1 MFLNYM
7 MMKKIVVILAALAIS
22 VSMSAQVIRVAAAAN
37 LKFVLEE
44 IKAQYQKEN
53 PKSRVDITYGA
64 SGSLV
69 QQILNGASF
78 DFFMAADKE
87 FPTKLKAKGATLGG
101 IKTYAYGKLVM
112 WSNSV
117 DVAKGTAVLT
127 NGAVKKIAIANP
139 QTAPY
144 GERSVEFL
152 KKKGMF
158 DALKAKIV
166 YADNISQ
173 AAQYA
178 FSGNA
183 EIGFTA
189 MSLVLAPDM
198 KEAGKYY
205 EIPASEYT
213 PIDQACVLIKKK
225 QFNPGAAKF
234 MNYVLN
240 PKVKAIWEK
249 WGYKVN

>member
-1 MFLNYM
+1 
-7 MMKKIVVILAALAIS
+7 MKKIVVVLAALAIS

-37 LKFVLEE
+37 LKYVLEE

-53 PKSRVDITYGA
+53 PKSRVDIVFGA
-64 SGSLV
+64 SGGLV
-69 QQILNGASF
+69 QQILNGANF
-78 DFFMAADKE
+78 DFFMAADKD
-87 FPTKLKAKGATLGG
+87 FPVKLQQKGAALGA

-112 WSNSV
+112 WSSSV
-117 DVAKGTAVLT
+117 DVSKGAAILT
-127 NGAVKKIAIANP
+127 SGAVKKIAIANP

-152 KKKGMF
+152 KKKGLL
-158 DALKAKIV
+158 DALKSKIV

-173 AAQYA
+173 AAQFA
-178 FSGNA
+178 FSENA

-189 MSLVLAPDM
+189 MSLVLALDM
-198 KEAGKYY
+198 KDAGKYY

-225 QFNPGAAKF
+225 QFNPSAAKF
-234 MNYVLN
+234 MKYVLD
-240 PKVKAIWEK
+240 PKLKSIWEK
-249 WGYKVN
+249 YGYIIK

>member
-1 MFLNYM
+1 
-7 MMKKIVVILAALAIS
+7 MKKIVVALAALVLS

-37 LKFVLEE
+37 LKFVMEE

-53 PKSRVDITYGA
+53 PKSKVDITYGS

-69 QQILNGASF
+69 QQILNGANF

-87 FPTKLKAKGATLGG
+87 FPVKIQAKGATIGAV
-101 IKTYAYGKLVM
+101 KTYAYGKLVM
-112 WSNSV
+112 WSRSV
-117 DVAKGTAVLT
+117 DVAKGTSILT
-127 NGAVKKIAIANP
+127 SGAVKKIAIANP
-139 QTAPY
+139 KTAPY
-144 GERSVEFL
+144 GEHSVEFL
-152 KKKGMF
+152 KKKGLL
-158 DALKAKIV
+158 DDLTPKIV

-173 AAQYA
+173 AAQFA

-198 KEAGKYY
+198 KAAGKYY

-213 PIDQACVLIKKK
+213 PIEQACVLIKKK
-225 QFNPGAAKF
+225 QYNPSASKF
-234 MNYVLN
+234 MKYVLD
-240 PKVKAIWEK
+240 PKVKGIWEK
-249 WGYKVN
+249 WGYRVN

>member
-1 MFLNYM
+1 
-7 MMKKIVVILAALAIS
+7 MKKIIIALVALIIS

-53 PKSRVDITYGA
+53 PKSRVDIVFGA
-64 SGSLV
+64 SGGLV
-69 QQILNGASF
+69 QQILNGANF
-78 DFFMAADKE
+78 DFFMAADKD
-87 FPTKLKAKGATLGG
+87 FPVKLKEKGATLGA

-112 WSNSV
+112 WSSSV
-117 DVAKGTAVLT
+117 DVSKGAAILT
-127 NGAVKKIAIANP
+127 SGAVKKIAIANP
-139 QTAPY
+139 KTAPY

-152 KKKGMF
+152 QKKGLLNE
-158 DALKAKIV
+158 LKSKIV

-173 AAQYA
+173 AAQFA

-198 KEAGKYY
+198 KDAGKYY

-213 PIDQACVLIKKK
+213 PIEQACVLIKKK
-225 QFNPGAAKF
+225 QFNPSANKF
-234 MNYVLN
+234 MKYVLD
-240 PKVKAIWEK
+240 PKLKSIWEK
-249 WGYKVN
+249 YGYTIK

>member
-1 MFLNYM
+1 
-7 MMKKIVVILAALAIS
+7 MKKIVIALAALIIS

-44 IKAQYQKEN
+44 IKAQYKKEN
-53 PKSRVDITYGA
+53 PKSRVDIVFGA
-64 SGSLV
+64 SGGLV
-69 QQILNGASF
+69 QQILNGANF
-78 DFFMAADKE
+78 DFFMAADKD
-87 FPTKLKAKGATLGG
+87 FPVKLKEKGATLGA

-112 WSNSV
+112 WSSSV
-117 DVAKGTAVLT
+117 DVSKGTAILT
-127 NGAVKKIAIANP
+127 SASVKKIAIANP

-152 KKKGMF
+152 KKKGLL
-158 DALKAKIV
+158 DALKSKIV

-173 AAQYA
+173 AAQFA

-198 KEAGKYY
+198 KDAGKYY
-205 EIPASEYT
+205 EVPASEYT
-213 PIDQACVLIKKK
+213 PIDQACILIKKK
-225 QFNPGAAKF
+225 QFNPSAAKF
-234 MNYVLN
+234 MKYVLD
-240 PKVKAIWEK
+240 PKLKPIWEK
-249 WGYKVN
+249 YGYIIK